1 MKFSDEMKMMLQI
14 QQLTLQ
20 KQKQANLRAAQA
32 DYSKLLQ
39 KILSDLKAQ
48 IRHDIA
54 TGKFSLKIEGDC
66 ELQVSPMVQCD
77 VIPQLEEKSPLY
89 DYQTVDG
96 INYFCW
102 GEICRGLYDG
112 KRMASKNVCI
122 ELTEAGK
129 RLMSDLICGAL
140 EDGIQLTFQ
149 PALHTKTDTVILPK
163 FGHYENVPGLR
174 HGKKGVLNDFYVNMH
189 YEIL

>member
-14 QQLTLQ
+14 QQLTIQ

-39 KILSDLKAQ
+39 KILSDLKTQ
-48 IRHDIA
+48 IRRDIA
-54 TGKFSLKIEGDC
+54 SGKFTLKIEGDC
-66 ELQVSPMVQCD
+66 ELPVSPTVQCGT
-77 VIPQLEEKSPLY
+77 IPQLEEKSPLY
-89 DYQTVDG
+89 DYQTIEG

-102 GEICRGLYDG
+102 TDICRGIYDG
-112 KRMASKNVCI
+112 KRMASKNVCM
-122 ELTEAGK
+122 ELTEAGQ

-149 PALHTKTDTVILPK
+149 PALHTKTETVILPK
-163 FGHYENVPGLR
+163 FGQYENVQSPK